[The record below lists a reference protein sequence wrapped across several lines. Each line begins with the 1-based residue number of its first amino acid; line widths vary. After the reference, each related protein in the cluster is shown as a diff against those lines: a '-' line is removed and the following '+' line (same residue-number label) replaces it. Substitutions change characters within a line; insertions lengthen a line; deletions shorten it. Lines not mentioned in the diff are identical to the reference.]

1 MRLQQGSTGGVP
13 TVTLSNEPSKSAH
26 TPNLSA
32 SFGHFPL
39 EGLGVGVG
47 LGLGGG
53 GQLLLVAVT
62 REKKRRLTA
71 RKRASDVVLL
81 EAIEESGSS
90 SEL

>member
-1 MRLQQGSTGGVP
+1 
-13 TVTLSNEPSKSAH
+13 
-26 TPNLSA
+26 
-32 SFGHFPL
+32 
-39 EGLGVGVG
+39 
-47 LGLGGG
+47 
-53 GQLLLVAVT
+53 VT